1 MKTPSTP
8 SIAAAF
14 FVRIALIFA
23 WAYGERTTARCAMPG
38 STKSSVNLACPVIR
52 RGSSRRLIGEP
63 KMRAP
68 MFGLLYAFAMRPAAS
83 LTAATMFW

>member
-1 MKTPSTP
+1 
-8 SIAAAF
+8 
-14 FVRIALIFA
+14 
-23 WAYGERTTARCAMPG
+23 MPG
-38 STKSSVNLACPVIR
+38 STKSSVNLAWPVIR